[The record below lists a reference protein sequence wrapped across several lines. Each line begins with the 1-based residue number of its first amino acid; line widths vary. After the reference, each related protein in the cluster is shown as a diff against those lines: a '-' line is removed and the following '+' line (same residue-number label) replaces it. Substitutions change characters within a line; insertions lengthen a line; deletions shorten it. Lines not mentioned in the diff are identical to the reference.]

1 MSEERVQ
8 ISMSNTKKEM
18 LEAYEALLAEVQAKS
33 LENPKEVQTK
43 AVQETEERL
52 NREHRFAFDLA
63 QKETEGQL
71 RLKDQQIEL
80 LQQKIKEIESQLKEA
95 GVKVA
100 NSEETVRDIAL
111 RAIDSSA
118 MTSRTLAREP
128 RTTTTRDT
136 DE

>member
-1 MSEERVQ
+1 MQ
-8 ISMSNTKKEM
+8 
-18 LEAYEALLAEVQAKS
+18 EVES
-33 LENPKEVQTK
+33 K
-43 AVQETEERL
+43 AIKATEERL
-52 NREHRFAFDLA
+52 NREHRFEFDLA

-111 RAIDSSA
+111 RAIDSSTV
-118 MTSRTLAREP
+118 TSRTLAREP
-128 RTTTTRDT
+128 RMTATRDT
-136 DE
+136 EE

>member
-1 MSEERVQ
+1 MQ
-8 ISMSNTKKEM
+8 
-18 LEAYEALLAEVQAKS
+18 AES
-33 LENPKEVQTK
+33 LESRMQEVQTK

-80 LQQKIKEIESQLKEA
+80 LQQKIKEIETQLKEA

-128 RTTTTRDT
+128 RTAAPRDT